1 MRTNLTTIVMAARN
15 DLKRLIT
22 NLLRNSPR
30 ASRRYHFS
38 RQAFVISL
46 LVLNTYAAKA
56 SDITDCNQGIFPAC
70 LRLAEQ
76 GYWQA
81 QNIVGMAYGNGR
93 GVSKDDTK
101 AVYWFRKAAEQGSA
115 DAQRNLGISLRYG
128 RGTAKDEVQAV
139 GWFRKAAEQ
148 GNAGAQTSLG
158 LAYEKGSGVG
168 KNDELAVQW
177 FQKAAAQGDADAQN
191 HLGIAFR
198 NGHGIRKDD
207 AKAVYWFRLAAEQG
221 DGSAQYNLGLAYAIG
236 EGIPKDETQAASWYQ
251 KAAAQGVV
259 LAQYNLGDAYAKG
272 SGIAK
277 DEAQAV
283 FWYRKA
289 AEQGNTEAQNNLG
302 LLLKHG
308 QATEKDAR
316 EGLHWL
322 RKAAEQGNASAQANL
337 GIAYMSGKGVTEDQV
352 QAVYWF
358 RKAAEQGHRQAQFNL
373 SVHYR
378 DGDGVEKS
386 PEQAFFWMQKA
397 AEHDNPHFQNDLGEM
412 YAAGYGTKV
421 APQRARQWFEQAAAL
436 VLQGSAECKASTN
449 QQTDSAPD
457 DFRDCNTILRNL
469 ALAMELGYGGAEDKT
484 KARKLYET
492 AKNERPGI
500 ALATQLWPGWRER
513 REQTSFLVQERF
525 NRGSSLPTVLSR
537 KKDVDACMVEPMKQG
552 SYWPAPRPG
561 RKYDREFDVVVLV
574 ETDSDWSE
582 PYINETLQ
590 IAADTLADCGIR
602 LRKAQLH
609 HFTSLPSRWCQKT
622 HLGTVFYPATTVIFN
637 KTPYHLSSVGGKA
650 NEERQIDIYPDWNK
664 RISPYGKFT
673 LAHELGH
680 SLGDM
685 SHPAT
690 FEPTIMQYGYLF
702 SERFPPQQCE
712 QMRQSSALMPLTT
725 AKSDKDIKP
734 ARKPVFLENKT
745 TEQIV
750 DYLLPR
756 NKLAALFYE
765 MLRPDMKKGYH
776 DQKEGVD
783 AWRFDVYALK
793 YGLTWSQVSKMYEYV
808 HNWRPET
815 GWVDEKTQF
824 DLTAQANLFWL
835 SGFNKSTAGTLAAD
849 LYFRPRREY
858 FDDVR
863 PEVLDPKNAI
873 SVGRGD
879 LFPAKLLDYAQSR
892 DVTENYGCGERRHEC
907 SKFPYSFRV
916 VGGDFYFVHDYDAR
930 VLTVK
935 RNYLN
940 VLWGN
945 DLESVRKHRDYDVQV
960 EDAAKNPHAVISSQ
974 AVPTSKLRSQ
984 DFSDETPP
992 SIPGGSLITP
1002 REAWQA
1008 ILPGLLGSSPPPLV
1022 LTVLPDKLGVPTA
1035 YNVDFAASAGSF
1047 EDGIQSR
1054 LADSLSRLKQ
1064 SKSQRIIVYC
1074 HHQNCWLS
1082 YNLALR
1088 LINLGYRNV
1097 HWMRD
1102 GIEGWLDEE
1111 LPLAFVQQITK

>member
-1 MRTNLTTIVMAARN
+1 MRTNLTTTVVAATN
-15 DLKRLIT
+15 DLKRLT
-22 NLLRNSPR
+22 KDLLRDCSR
-30 ASRRYHFS
+30 AARRYNFS
-38 RQAFVISL
+38 RHAFVVSL
-46 LVLNTYAAKA
+46 LVLNAYAAKA
-56 SDITDCNQGIFPAC
+56 SDATDCNQGSFPAC

-76 GYWQA
+76 GNWQA

-93 GVSKDDTK
+93 GISKDDTK

-115 DAQRNLGISLRYG
+115 DAQVNLGISLRYG

-139 GWFRKAAEQ
+139 GWFRQAAEQ
-148 GNAGAQTSLG
+148 GNAGAQ
-158 LAYEKGSGVG
+158 
-168 KNDELAVQW
+168 NR
-177 FQKAAAQGDADAQN
+177 
-191 HLGIAFR
+191 LGIAYR

-207 AKAVYWFRLAAEQG
+207 AKAVSWFRLAAEQG
-221 DGSAQYNLGLAYAIG
+221 DGSAQYNLGLAYEIG
-236 EGIPKDETQAASWYQ
+236 EGIPKDETQAVSWYQ
-251 KAAAQGVV
+251 KAAAQGVE
-259 LAQYNLGDAYAKG
+259 LAQYNLGVAYAKG

-289 AEQGNTEAQNNLG
+289 AEQGHTGAQNNLG
-302 LLLKHG
+302 ILLNRG
-308 QATEKDAR
+308 QATEKDAG
-316 EGLHWL
+316 EGVDWL
-322 RKAAEQGNASAQANL
+322 RKAAEQGNAEAQANL
-337 GIAYMSGKGVTEDQV
+337 GSNYVFGQGVTEDQM
-352 QAVYWF
+352 QAVYWYH
-358 RKAAEQGHRQAQFNL
+358 KAAEQGHRIAQFNL

-378 DGDGVEKS
+378 DGRGVEKS

-397 AEHDNPHFQNDLGEM
+397 AEHVNPHYQNDLGEM

-421 APQRARQWFEQAAAL
+421 DPKRARQLFEQAAAL

-449 QQTDSAPD
+449 EQSDAAMN
-457 DFRDCNTILRNL
+457 DFRPCDTILRNL
-469 ALAMELGYGGAEDKT
+469 ALAMELGYGGAEDKK
-484 KARKLYET
+484 KARKLYKT
-492 AKNERPGI
+492 VKDERPGI
-500 ALATQLWPGWRER
+500 ALATPLWPGWRER
-513 REQTSFLVQERF
+513 REETSFLVQERF

-537 KKDVDACMVEPMKQG
+537 KKDADACGVEPMKQG
-552 SYWPAPRPG
+552 NYWPTPKSG

-574 ETDSDWSE
+574 ETNSVWSE
-582 PYINETLQ
+582 PHINETLQ

-609 HFTSLPSRWCQKT
+609 RFTNLRGCQT
-622 HLGTVFYPATTVIFN
+622 IHLDGVFYPATTVLFN
-637 KTPYHLSSVGGKA
+637 KMPHHEINVGGDA
-650 NEERQIDIYPDWNK
+650 NRDRGVNINPRTNK
-664 RISPYGKFT
+664 RFSNNDKFT

-690 FEPTIMQYGYLF
+690 FEPSIMQYGYLA
-702 SERFPPQQCE
+702 SERFTPQQCE
-712 QMRQSSALMPLTT
+712 RLRQSSALMPLTT
-725 AKSDKDIKP
+725 ARSDKDIKP

-765 MLRPDMKKGYH
+765 MLRPDMKKRYH

-808 HNWRPET
+808 HNWHPES
-815 GWVDEKTQF
+815 GWIDEKTQF

-835 SGFNKSTAGTLAAD
+835 SGFDKSTADTLAAD
-849 LYFRPRREY
+849 LYFRPRQEY
-858 FDDVR
+858 VDDIR
-863 PEVLDPKNAI
+863 PNVLDPKNAI
-873 SVGRGD
+873 RVGRGE
-879 LFPAKLLDYAQSR
+879 LFPAKLMDYAQSR
-892 DVTENYGCGERRHEC
+892 DVTEVYGCGQRALEC

-916 VGGDFYFVHDYDAR
+916 VGGDFHFVHDYDAR
-930 VLTVK
+930 VLAVK

-940 VLWGN
+940 VLRGN
-945 DLESVRKHRDYDVQV
+945 DLESVRKHPDYDVQL
-960 EDAAKNPHAVISSQ
+960 EDAAKNPRAVINSQ

-984 DFSDETPP
+984 DFSEETPP
-992 SIPGGSLITP
+992 SIPGGSLITA

-1022 LTVLPDKLGVPTA
+1022 ISVLPDKLGIPTA

-1047 EDGIQSR
+1047 EDSIQRR
-1054 LADSLSRLKQ
+1054 LADSLSRFKQ
-1064 SKSQRIIVYC
+1064 SKNQRIIVYC

-1102 GIEGWLDEE
+1102 GIEGWLEE
-1111 LPLAFVQQITK
+1111 GLPLAFVQQITN